1 MLAVLAFLSGVQVW
15 VFNGCWQQ
23 PLKEIQTMDATVDY
37 NPRRSP
43 QERASPSRRG
53 VADVLGRFEQLD
65 SPWTSH
71 RQIAGQLQ
79 VAPSTL
85 YHWIAR
91 HRAVI
96 RDSSW
101 PANVARFFDSP
112 EGLAFLHRLL
122 SPAHL
127 VFVQANDCGIR
138 HLSFCLELSGAQQAV

>member
-1 MLAVLAFLSGVQVW
+1 MLAVLAFLSGGPVLG
-15 VFNGCWQQ
+15 FYCFLRQ
-23 PLKEIQTMDATVDY
+23 PLKEIQNKDAPVDY

-85 YHWIAR
+85 YHWITW

-101 PANVARFFDSP
+101 PANVARFFESP
-112 EGLAFLHRLL
+112 EGLDFLHRLL
-122 SPAHL
+122 A
-127 VFVQANDCGIR
+127 
-138 HLSFCLELSGAQQAV
+138 SG